1 MKPLVLILLGIGI
14 LLAGVILVGGLYVI
28 DQAEQGII
36 VQFGEPVGAL
46 VTRPGLHWKR
56 PFIQEVRRFDKRLLA
71 WDGDV
76 SQIPTLGREFIVV
89 DTTARWRIVDPL
101 KFLRSVRDE
110 QGARTRLDDILDSV
124 VRDIVSGADLEE
136 VVRSADWDVDPAKLQ
151 EETARGD
158 VPLEKPK
165 VGREGLEQKM
175 LTAASR
181 LMPELGIEIVDVRIK
196 RINYIESVRRQVETR
211 MISERQSIAARFRS
225 EGEGRSQEI
234 LGEMER
240 KLREIS
246 SQAKRQAEE
255 IRGKADAEA
264 TRVYGAAYGADPE
277 FFAFLRTLESY
288 RAMGKNTTL
297 MIDAQAEFFRYL
309 ESTQPAGVSGPVP
322 VGNKP

>member
-1 MKPLVLILLGIGI
+1 MKRVILALLVVG
-14 LLAGVILVGGLYVI
+14 LLAAVVILIGGGLFVI

-36 VQFGEPVGAL
+36 VQFGEPVGDVVA
-46 VTRPGLHWKR
+46 TPGLHWKR

-101 KFLRSVRDE
+101 QFLRSVRDE
-110 QGARTRLDDILDSV
+110 LGARTRLDDILDSV

-136 VVRSADWDVDPAKLQ
+136 IVRSQDWDVDPAKL
-151 EETARGD
+151 EEEMAGAD
-158 VPLEKPK
+158 VATEKPK

-175 LTAASR
+175 LAAASR

-196 RINYIESVRRQVETR
+196 RINYIESVRRQVESR

-240 KLREIS
+240 QLRQIRSE
-246 SQAKRQAEE
+246 ADRQAEE

-264 TRVYGAAYGADPE
+264 TRTYGTAYGADPE
-277 FFAFLRTLESY
+277 FFAFFRTLESY
-288 RAMGKNTTL
+288 RTLGKNTTL
-297 MIDAQAEFFRYL
+297 MIDADAEFFRYL
-309 ESTQPAGVSGPVP
+309 ESTQEP
-322 VGNKP
+322 